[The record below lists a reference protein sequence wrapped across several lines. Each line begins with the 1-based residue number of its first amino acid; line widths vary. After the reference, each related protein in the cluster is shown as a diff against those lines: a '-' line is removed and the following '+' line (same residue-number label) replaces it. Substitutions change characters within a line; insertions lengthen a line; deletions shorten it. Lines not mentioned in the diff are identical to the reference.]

1 MATVSYISFF
11 CVIALISAFPDRV
24 IVPANNGP
32 PSVLVVKQPGP
43 IQPGRQLIQQKPVI
57 IQKPGRQIIQQGP
70 IRPIA
75 SQPQRPLIVNPQP
88 GQKVLVIQK
97 QPQVVVVPS
106 RKF

>member
-1 MATVSYISFF
+1 MTTLSYISFF

-32 PSVLVVKQPGP
+32 PSVLVVKQP
-43 IQPGRQLIQQKPVI
+43 IQPGRQVIQQKQVI
-57 IQKPGRQIIQQGP
+57 IQQPGRQIIQQGP

-75 SQPQRPLIVNPQP
+75 SQPQRPLVVNPQP